1 MTATILVTGSGG
13 VGKTTFSAALAVAAA
28 RRGVRTLVVAVDP
41 ARRLAAALG
50 IDDLGDEPQPHDE
63 EPSLWA
69 AMLDSKASW
78 RAVAMRHA
86 DPEVATRLADNE
98 FFAAASEHFP
108 ASQSYAA
115 ADQAATF
122 VQARAWDLVVID
134 TPPSGGGIDFFTAPA
149 QMADLVG
156 GRLLRWITGG
166 PLPGR
171 RFFYD
176 RAARPMLRVADSIL
190 GSGLLERVSEFLVD
204 LRTTYDGVARRGRE
218 IEGVLRE
225 ASILVITTADPAPVG
240 EAVRFYRQLPE
251 LASVPKAVVFN
262 RSLPRSWA
270 SVAPTRAMPA
280 AVSRLVDQWSAETV
294 RQSDAR
300 EEFSARYGAR
310 VATVP
315 WQSKTPTDLDG
326 LEALVDAAEGI
337 PWSELIPSDAIAGA
351 SEKW

>member
-1 MTATILVTGSGG
+1 MTRTVLVTGAGG
-13 VGKTTFSAALAVAAA
+13 VGKTTFSAGLAVKAS
-28 RRGVRTLVVAVDP
+28 REGVRTLVVTVDP
-41 ARRLAAALG
+41 ARRLASALG
-50 IDDLGDEPQPHDE
+50 VRDLGDEPQPHDLE
-63 EPSLWA
+63 ENLWA
-69 AMLDSKASW
+69 AMLDSEASW

-86 DPEVATRLADNE
+86 DPDVAARLADNE
-98 FFAAASEHFP
+98 FFRAASEHFP

-122 VQARAWDLVVID
+122 VQARAWDLVVVD

-190 GSGLLERVSEFLVD
+190 GSDLLQRVSEFLLD

-218 IEGVLRE
+218 IEEVLRD
-225 ASILVITTADPAPVG
+225 ASTLVVTTADPAPVG

-251 LASVPKAVVFN
+251 LASIPAAVVFN
-262 RSLPRSWA
+262 RALPPEWVGVEPDPGLSAELGR
-270 SVAPTRAMPA
+270 VAE
-280 AVSRLVDQWSAETV
+280 QWSAETL
-294 RQSDAR
+294 RQADAR

-315 WQSKTPTDLDG
+315 WRPDPPNDLAGLAALMEDSDG
-326 LEALVDAAEGI
+326 V
-337 PWSELIPSDAIAGA
+337 PWEQLLP
-351 SEKW
+351 

>member
-1 MTATILVTGSGG
+1 MTQTLLVTGAGG
-13 VGKTTFSAALAVAAA
+13 VGKTTVAAAVGVLAA
-28 RRGVRTLVVAVDP
+28 RRGLRTLVVTVDP
-41 ARRLAAALG
+41 AQRLASALG
-50 IDDLGDEPQPHDE
+50 IADLGDEPQPHDS
-63 EPSLWA
+63 EPLLWA
-69 AMLDSKASW
+69 AMLDSSASW

-98 FFAAASEHFP
+98 FFKAASEHFP

-122 VQARAWDLVVID
+122 VQARAWDLVVVD

-176 RAARPMLRVADSIL
+176 RAARPMLRLADSVL
-190 GSGLLERVSEFLVD
+190 GSDLLERIAEFLVD

-218 IEGVLRE
+218 IEKVMRE
-225 ASILVITTADPAPVG
+225 AAIFVVTTADPAPVR
-240 EAVRFYRQLPE
+240 EAVRFYRELPQV
-251 LASVPKAVVFN
+251 ASTPDAVIFN
-262 RSLPRSWA
+262 RALPDTWIGVDVPEGLS
-270 SVAPTRAMPA
+270 SEVAHTAE
-280 AVSRLVDQWSAETV
+280 LWGAETL
-294 RQSDAR
+294 RQRDTR
-300 EEFSARYGAR
+300 EGFSARYGAK

-315 WQSKTPTDLDG
+315 WLAAPPTDLDG
-326 LEALVDAAEGI
+326 LADLASRAIDI
-337 PWSELIPSDAIAGA
+337 PWESVGAG
-351 SEKW
+351 SNL

>member
-1 MTATILVTGSGG
+1 MTKTILVTGAGG
-13 VGKTTFSAALAVAAA
+13 VGKTTFAAALGVKAA
-28 RRGVRTLVVAVDP
+28 REGVRTLVVTVDP
-41 ARRLAAALG
+41 ARRLATALG
-50 IDDLGDEPQPHDE
+50 VEDLGDEPQPHTDE
-63 EPSLWA
+63 GALWA
-69 AMLDSKASW
+69 AMLDSQASW

-86 DPEVATRLADNE
+86 DPDVATRLADNE
-98 FFAAASEHFP
+98 FFQAASEHFP

-122 VQARAWDLVVID
+122 VQARAWDLVIVD

-176 RAARPMLRVADSIL
+176 RAARPMLRVADTIL
-190 GSGLLERVSEFLVD
+190 GSDLLQRVSEFLLD

-218 IEGVLRE
+218 IESVLRE
-225 ASILVITTADPAPVG
+225 ATTLVVTTADPAPVG
-240 EAVRFYRQLPE
+240 EAVRFYRQLPD
-251 LASVPKAVVFN
+251 LASTPVAVVFN
-262 RSLPRSWA
+262 RALPPDW
-270 SVAPTRAMPA
+270 A
-280 AVSRLVDQWSAETV
+280 AVRPDRDLSAELGRVVEQWSAETL
-294 RQSDAR
+294 RQADAR

-315 WQSKTPTDLDG
+315 WRPHPPTDLAG
-326 LEALVDAAEGI
+326 LADIMEHSDGI
-337 PWSELIPSDAIAGA
+337 PWEDLLP
-351 SEKW
+351 

>member
-1 MTATILVTGSGG
+1 MTKTILVTGAGG
-13 VGKTTFSAALAVAAA
+13 VGKTTFAAALGVKAA
-28 RRGVRTLVVAVDP
+28 REGVRTLVVTVDP
-41 ARRLAAALG
+41 ARRLATALG
-50 IDDLGDEPQPHDE
+50 VETLGDEPQPHADE
-63 EPSLWA
+63 EALWA
-69 AMLDSKASW
+69 AMLDSQASW

-98 FFAAASEHFP
+98 FFQAASEHFP

-122 VQARAWDLVVID
+122 VQARAWDLVIVD

-176 RAARPMLRVADSIL
+176 RAARPMLRVADTIL
-190 GSGLLERVSEFLVD
+190 GSDLLQRVSEFLLD

-218 IEGVLRE
+218 IESVLRD
-225 ASILVITTADPAPVG
+225 ATTLVVTTADPAPVG
-240 EAVRFYRQLPE
+240 EAVRFYRQLPD
-251 LASVPKAVVFN
+251 LASTPVAVVFN
-262 RSLPRSWA
+262 RALPPAWVGVKPPPDLSAELGR
-270 SVAPTRAMPA
+270 VAA
-280 AVSRLVDQWSAETV
+280 QWSAETL
-294 RQSDAR
+294 RQADAR

-315 WQSKTPTDLDG
+315 WRPHPPTDLAG
-326 LEALVDAAEGI
+326 LADILEHSDGI
-337 PWSELIPSDAIAGA
+337 PWDELLP
-351 SEKW
+351 